1 MSNRDVCPLCGC
13 EDSWRHALLSCTT
26 SQCVWAL
33 LDDEIVAQMAEI
45 MEPNARIWLFEL
57 NEKLDQANF
66 TKMVVTPW
74 SVWYVRR
81 KAIYE
86 SIFQSPQH
94 TVSFVTNFI
103 AELGQLQPS
112 GTSQETSSAPRPQVR
127 RWLPPPGGFV
137 KVNVDGVVARSY
149 HGGAVAAVCR
159 DQTGLFL
166 GSSAVVYRGIN
177 DPLILETYACEKPW
191 H

>member
-1 MSNRDVCPLCGC
+1 MADRDVCPLCGC

-26 SQCVWAL
+26 SRCVWAL
-33 LDDEIVAQMAEI
+33 LDDELVAQMAEFV
-45 MEPNARIWLFEL
+45 EPNARLCLFEL
-57 NEKLDQANF
+57 NDKLDQANF
-66 TKMVVTPW
+66 TKLVVTLW
-74 SVWYVRR
+74 SMWYARR

-86 SIFQSPQH
+86 LIFQSPQQ
-94 TVSFVTNFI
+94 TVSFVNNFI
-103 AELGQLQPS
+103 AELGLLQSS

-127 RWLPPPGGFV
+127 RWLLPPTGFV
-137 KVNVDGVVARSY
+137 KVNVDGAVARSH